1 MKIKETYL
9 IQKEKYDDY
18 IILIKVGNFYN
29 VLSKDAQILSTIFN
43 YKKNTF
49 TGTIKVGF
57 PISSLNKILKTLD
70 NLKINY
76 IVYENKVILKQKFKK
91 NKYYGCLKNNITVD
105 ERIELVHLRLLEIK
119 KTSNILDVLD
129 KVENII
135 CKKN

>member
-49 TGTIKVGF
+49 AGTIKAGF
-57 PISSLNKILKTLD
+57 PISSLNKVLKTLD

-91 NKYYGCLKNNITVD
+91 NKYYDCLKNNITVD

>member
-49 TGTIKVGF
+49 AGTIKVGF
-57 PISSLNKILKTLD
+57 PISSLNKVLKTLD

-91 NKYYGCLKNNITVD
+91 NKYYDCLKNNITVD

-119 KTSNILDVLD
+119 RTSDILSILNE
-129 KVENII
+129 VESII